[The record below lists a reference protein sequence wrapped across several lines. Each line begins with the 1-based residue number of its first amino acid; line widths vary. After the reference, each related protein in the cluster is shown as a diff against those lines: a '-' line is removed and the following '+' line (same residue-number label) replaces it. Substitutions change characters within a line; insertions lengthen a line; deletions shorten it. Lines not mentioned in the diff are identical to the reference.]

1 MTNNASVHA
10 DEGDVE
16 EGRESGESNNRDDH
30 HRLTSQS
37 HGGFI
42 RFRSFHE
49 GDRDQV
55 QELHNEWFPVSYKDE
70 FYDELVHERMVNTGE
85 KLFTCAAVYHQDDCA
100 ESEQD
105 EDYIIACIVGSLL
118 DVARLDK
125 DTASLLVSDPFQYKR
140 VFYIMT
146 LGTVTEFRHA
156 RLATTLVEKCIRVVE
171 NDDQCGALYLH
182 VITFNTA
189 AITFYERLGFYR
201 VKEIENYYRIDG
213 KLYSCYLYAR
223 YFNGNRGHWDV
234 YYVMRKMLSS
244 VWQTF
249 TKPLAMITYSGHDR

>member
-1 MTNNASVHA
+1 MPGNASLNA
-10 DEGDVE
+10 DEIDIE
-16 EGRESGESNNRDDH
+16 EGREPEESNNRGDRH
-30 HRLTSQS
+30 QSLERLSS

-42 RFRSFHE
+42 RYRSFHE

-85 KLFTCAAVYHQDDCA
+85 KLFTCAVVYHEDDCA

-105 EDYIIACIVGSLL
+105 EDYIIACVVGSLL

-125 DTASLLVSDPFQYKR
+125 DTVSLLVSDQFQYKR

-146 LGTVTEFRHA
+146 LGTVTEFRNA
-156 RLATTLVEKCIRVVE
+156 RLATTLVEKCIRIVE
-171 NDDQCGALYLH
+171 NDEQCGALYLH

-189 AITFYERLGFYR
+189 AIRFYERLGFYR
-201 VKEIENYYRIDG
+201 VKEIE
-213 KLYSCYLYAR
+213 SES
-223 YFNGNRGHWDV
+223 YFLR
-234 YYVMRKMLSS
+234 
-244 VWQTF
+244 
-249 TKPLAMITYSGHDR
+249 HDAERVEENVLC